1 MAFAVRP
8 MNAFRIEG
16 KPSAKS
22 RLCTMNQRHFAFWPK
37 RRPREFPIP
46 VTNVANNLTVSA
58 ARFPHEPAIVY
69 YDSPLTYARLSDE
82 VERLAGYLQHRAG
95 VRKGDRVILFAQ
107 NSPQFV
113 IAYYAI
119 MRADAVVVP
128 LNPMNVA
135 SELALYVEDS
145 GATVAIAGQEL
156 AERLRPAF
164 ASGLAHVVVAAYS
177 DYVERETKLSLPP
190 AVAAPRAPVA
200 EAGFV
205 AWADALAANERPGPM
220 TAGNDDIAL
229 LPYTSGT
236 TGRPK
241 GCVHT
246 HRSVQTTTLSVPI
259 WGGVSSPGG
268 RILSTLP
275 YFQVTGMTCDMNSAI
290 YTGSTL
296 VMLTRWEAQTTLAL
310 IERYQC
316 TTMTAISTMVVDLLA
331 QPDFRPERIA
341 SLGHLG
347 GGGAPLPAAVGEQ
360 LKGRLGLDYM
370 EGYGLTETISMTHAN
385 PPDRTKLQCLGI
397 PTFGVDSRVIDPDSG
412 RELAPGETG
421 EIVIS
426 GAQVMREYWRRPEE
440 TAEAFLELDGKR
452 FFRTGDLG
460 YMDEE
465 GYFFMVD
472 RLKRMINAAGFKVWP
487 AEVETKLFAHPAVKE
502 ACVIASLDPRKGEL
516 VKALVVRRE
525 SADASGEDII
535 AWARGEMASY
545 KVPAVVEFVDALP
558 RSGTGKVQW
567 RELQERENRRLQLA

>member
-1 MAFAVRP
+1 MHFLPRNVSRERAV
-8 MNAFRIEG
+8 
-16 KPSAKS
+16 
-22 RLCTMNQRHFAFWPK
+22 CTMNQRHYPFWPR
-37 RRPREFPIP
+37 RRPHEFPIP
-46 VTNVANNLTVSA
+46 VTNVAQNLVTSA
-58 ARFPHEPAIVY
+58 ERFPNESAIVY
-69 YDSPLTYARLSDE
+69 YDTPISYARLLDE
-82 VERLAGYLQHRAG
+82 VERLAGYLEHDAG
-95 VRKGDRVILFAQ
+95 VRHGDRVILFAQ

-119 MRADAVVVP
+119 MRANAVVVP

-135 SELALYVEDS
+135 DELKLYVADS
-145 GATVAIAGQEL
+145 GAKVAIAGQEL
-156 AERLRPAF
+156 AERLRPSF
-164 ASGLAHVVVAAYS
+164 DVGLEHAIVAAYS
-177 DYVERETKLSLPP
+177 DYIERETKLNLPP
-190 AVAAPRAPVA
+190 AVAAPRAPVTGP
-200 EAGFV
+200 GFV
-205 AWADALAANERPGPM
+205 AWSDALAAERRPGPI
-220 TAGNDDIAL
+220 TAHDEDLAL

-246 HRSVQTTTLSVPI
+246 HRSVQTTTFSVPL
-259 WGGVSSPGG
+259 WGGVASPGG

-275 YFQVTGMTCDMNSAI
+275 YFHVTGMTCDMNSAI
-290 YTGSTL
+290 LTGSTL
-296 VMLTRWEAQTTLAL
+296 VMLTRWDSPTTLAL

-360 LKGRLGLDYM
+360 LRGRLGLNYM

-412 RELAPGETG
+412 REVAPGETG
-421 EIVIS
+421 EIVIHGS
-426 GAQVMREYWRRPEE
+426 QVMREYWHQPEA
-440 TAEAFLELDGKR
+440 TAEAFIELGGKR

-460 YMDEE
+460 YMDDE

-502 ACVIASLDPRKGEL
+502 ACVIGSLDPRKGEL
-516 VKALVVRRE
+516 VKALVVRRDGVDA
-525 SADASGEDII
+525 SADDII

-545 KVPAVVEFVDALP
+545 KVPSVIEFVDALP

-567 RELQERENRRLQLA
+567 RELQEQENRRLQLA

>member
-1 MAFAVRP
+1 
-8 MNAFRIEG
+8 
-16 KPSAKS
+16 
-22 RLCTMNQRHFAFWPK
+22 MNQRHFAFWPK

-46 VTNVANNLTVSA
+46 VTNLACNLETSA
-58 ARFPHEPAIVY
+58 ARFPNEAAIVY
-69 YDSPLTYARLSDE
+69 YDTPIVYARLLDE
-82 VERLAGYLQHRAG
+82 VERLAGYLAKRMG
-95 VRKGDRVILFAQ
+95 VAAGDRVILLMQ

-119 MRADAVVVP
+119 LRADAVVVP

-135 SELALYVEDS
+135 DELLVYVEDS
-145 GATVAIAGQEL
+145 GAKVALAGQEL
-156 AERLRPAF
+156 AERLRPAR
-164 ASGLAHVVVAAYS
+164 AAGLEGVVVAAYS
-177 DYVERETKLSLPP
+177 DYVERETKLTLPP
-190 AVAAPRAPVA
+190 AVAAPRVPVTGD
-200 EAGFV
+200 GFV
-205 AWADALAANERPGPM
+205 AWADALAANERPGPV
-220 TAGNDDIAL
+220 TTGDDDLAL

-246 HRSVQTTTLSVPI
+246 HRSIQTTTFSVPI
-259 WGGVSSPGG
+259 WGGVASPGG

-275 YFQVTGMTCDMNSAI
+275 YFHVTGMTCDMNAAI
-290 YTGSTL
+290 FTGSTL
-296 VMLTRWEAQTTLAL
+296 VMMTRWDSPTALAL

-316 TTMTAISTMVVDLLA
+316 TTMTAISTMIVDLLA
-331 QPDFRPERIA
+331 QPDFRPERIS

-347 GGGAPLPAAVGEQ
+347 GGGAPLPAAVGER
-360 LKGRLGLDYM
+360 LRDRLGLNYM

-412 RELAPGETG
+412 REVPPGETG
-421 EIVIS
+421 EIVIA
-426 GAQVMREYWRRPEE
+426 GTQVMREYWRQPDA

-460 YMDEE
+460 YMDDE

-502 ACVIASLDPRKGEL
+502 ACVIGSTDPRKGEL
-516 VKALVVRRE
+516 VKALVVKRDG
-525 SADASGEDII
+525 ADATANDII
-535 AWARGEMASY
+535 AWARDQMASY
-545 KVPAVVEFVDALP
+545 KVPAIVEFVESLP

-567 RELQERENRRLQLA
+567 RELQDRENRRLALA